1 MGWAWASAVLEEGAA
16 LVASGPGRP
25 GVTGPLEDAL
35 QPSMSQLKRWC
46 FTSMSWTPSFRG
58 FFSSCTQTAPHC
70 HGMHSW
76 GTQQGSPRW
85 SLPVTPAPRVPP
97 GPCLSLPQ
105 VCELTRLHTPGLPRP
120 SEDQARPPTSLF
132 TGSSQSWERLKAK
145 QQRTLAGRRGGCQS
159 PSGWLCPPLP

>member
-1 MGWAWASAVLEEGAA
+1 M
-16 LVASGPGRP
+16 
-25 GVTGPLEDAL
+25 TGPLEDEL

-58 FFSSCTQTAPHC
+58 FFSSCTQTAPHR

-85 SLPVTPAPRVPP
+85 QGPEWSLPMTPAPRVPL
-97 GPCLSLPQ
+97 GPCLGHPQ
-105 VCELTRLHTPGLPRP
+105 VFELTRLHRPGLPRP
-120 SEDQARPPTSLF
+120 TEDQTHPPTSLF

-145 QQRTLAGRRGGCQS
+145 QQRTLEGKEGRLSVALRLAL
-159 PSGWLCPPLP
+159 PTPP